1 MPISCFKIIHFPEC
15 QGTTVPLMDFKF
27 VRAPACHGCHGYRF
41 DLGDASGSFVRQP
54 RLGNTV
60 KVCGVQLNSFKLP
73 WIGVMFGRFR
83 SSQCSCRYKPEMA
96 EPGTSESHLDISVP
110 FGVIIISS
118 LLVLLLGVTAT
129 ATNES
134 GNLLI
139 ATDEALHS
147 YMLEQTKDSDHLFFN
162 DVSNKLDDLIQ
173 TLSWIAALLN
183 LVNFNEGAG
192 LLLTV
197 PGGLQLVRF
206 VQKMLKAYFH
216 RLRPSGMLT
225 DFSYPSAHTARFAF
239 CASLILLV
247 LLPRLSGK
255 DRATVTMD
263 QWFLIALAAWSIMG
277 SCRMLADAHWLSDT
291 LGGAALGVD
300 IAALVEICVL
310 VSQDSM
316 RRMQNK

>member
-1 MPISCFKIIHFPEC
+1 
-15 QGTTVPLMDFKF
+15 MDFKF
-27 VRAPACHGCHGYRF
+27 VRAPACHACRYRF
-41 DLGDASGSFVRQP
+41 DLGDASGRVRQP
-54 RLGNTV
+54 GLGNRV
-60 KVCGVQLNSFKLP
+60 KVCGVQLNSVKLP
-73 WIGVMFGRFR
+73 WIGAMFGRFR
-83 SSQCSCRYKPEMA
+83 SSQCRRYKPEMA
-96 EPGTSESHLDISVP
+96 EPGRSESHLDISVP
-110 FGVIIISS
+110 FGVITISS

-129 ATNES
+129 NEP

-173 TLSWIAALLN
+173 SLSWIAALLN

-206 VQKMLKAYFH
+206 VQKTLKAYFH

-239 CASLILLV
+239 CVSLILIV

-255 DRATVTMD
+255 DRATVSMD
-263 QWFLIALAAWSIMG
+263 QWFLIALAAWSVMG

-291 LGGAALGVD
+291 VGGAALGVD